1 MVKCIISD
9 KAVLTQKSDGLL
21 FFVHENFSFKKEFV
35 DVAKLYFPH
44 LETLF
49 KTNKFEGKL
58 GQRVSVQGSSK
69 EGIKHLLFV
78 GLGSKKKTA
87 KYMELEDFRRILGAS
102 MRWAETV
109 KISSLACEV
118 PATAVYGHGTEF
130 MVRTMT
136 TTFLMAEYQFDDF
149 ISNDAKV
156 HKLDQIIFVAPKKD
170 DKAAHEGARVGTI
183 IAEAVNRSR
192 HWVDLPANVITP
204 PELAKRAK
212 KLAKDHN
219 LEITVFDE
227 KEIEKLGMG
236 GIKAVGMG
244 SQHDAQL
251 VIMQYTAKKKNAP
264 TLALVGKGITFDSG
278 GLNLKPTGFMETMKV
293 DMTGA
298 AAVINAIAALSQLKP
313 DINVVVLA
321 PLAENMVSG
330 NANHPGD
337 IIRFYNGKTAVVGN
351 TDAEGRLVL
360 ADALAY
366 ASKHF
371 TPTAMID
378 VATLT
383 GAVSH
388 AVGPFFSGV
397 LTQDDD
403 LAQRVQQAGETSG
416 DATWRLPMIDRYKVM
431 VKSDIADINNDGKS
445 KYYAGPTNGACFLS
459 HFVGETPW
467 VHVDIAAAA
476 DEVPDTPYYRGIGA
490 TGVGTR
496 LLIDFVMQWK

>member
-1 MVKCIISD
+1 MMQYIVND
-9 KAVLTQKSDGLL
+9 QLLTHHKGDGLL
-21 FFVHENFSFKKEFV
+21 FFVRDGFSFDKELANT
-35 DVAKLYFPH
+35 AKLYFPH
-44 LETLF
+44 LEQLM
-49 KTNKFEGKL
+49 KTQKFEGKL
-58 GQRVSVQGSSK
+58 GQRLSVQGSDDK
-69 EGIKHLLFV
+69 GIKYLFFV
-78 GLGSKKKTA
+78 GLGDKKKQE
-87 KYMELEDFRRILGAS
+87 KYLDLEDYRRALAMG
-102 MRWAETV
+102 MRLAETARV
-109 KISSLACEV
+109 NSLALEL
-118 PATAVYGHGTEF
+118 PAATVYGYDAEF
-130 MVRTMT
+130 MARTTVTIAM
-136 TTFLMAEYQFDDF
+136 MVSYQFDDF
-149 ISNDAKV
+149 ITEDAKV
-156 HKLDQIIFVAPKKD
+156 HQIKEVVLRVAKKD
-170 DKAAHEGARVGTI
+170 IKAAKEGVKTGTI
-183 IAEAVNRSR
+183 IGQAVNRSR

-212 KLAKDHN
+212 QLAKDNN
-219 LEITVFDE
+219 LEITIFNE
-227 KEIEKLGMG
+227 KEIEALGMG

-251 VIMQYTAKKKNAP
+251 VIMAYNAKSKNAP
-264 TLALVGKGITFDSG
+264 TLAIVGKGITFDSG
-278 GLNLKPTGFMETMKV
+278 GLNIKLGGHMETMKT

-298 AAVINAIAALSQLKP
+298 AAVINAMVALAHLKP
-313 DINVVVLA
+313 DINVVALA
-321 PLAENMVSG
+321 PLAENMLSG
-330 NANHPGD
+330 NANRPGD

-403 LAQRVQQAGETSG
+403 LAERVQKAGETSG
-416 DATWRLPMIDRYKVM
+416 DATWRLPMIDRYKTM

-459 HFVGETPW
+459 HFVGDTPW
-467 VHVDIAAAA
+467 VHVDIAAASY
-476 DEVPDTPYYRGIGA
+476 EVPDVLYYRGGGA